1 MCIRIIGLI
10 ILKALFYTV
19 GSAEISLV
27 QCNALV
33 KTFQRALPS
42 VTRSCRESNCPWP
55 HVSGGNTCW
64 ITHQHSC
71 HAFQV
76 KKCTLNPFT
85 FWGTI
90 LCAFSGDHRNP
101 GLYQQ
106 LRVFLSKSFPLP
118 QWAGTNFIRAPYGL
132 RSPLWMVLSIPTE
145 RNSNILT
152 KLCMSKAATTH
163 NFGPSSY
170 LIFGVGT
177 NSNRK

>member
-1 MCIRIIGLI
+1 MDLVFVHQNYWTYHF
-10 ILKALFYTV
+10 KSTV
-19 GSAEISLV
+19 LHCGISSNSSCV
-27 QCNALV
+27 G

-42 VTRSCRESNCPWP
+42 ITRSCRESNCPWP

-64 ITHQHSC
+64 ITYQHRC

-76 KKCTLNPFT
+76 KEFTLNPFK

-145 RNSNILT
+145 RNSNILR
-152 KLCMSKAATTH
+152 KLCLKQLQRTIL
-163 NFGPSSY
+163 GQ
-170 LIFGVGT
+170 VGT
-177 NSNRK
+177 QFSESARTAIESK

>member
-1 MCIRIIGLI
+1 MILFTKILDKKICRIFRVMDLRV
-10 ILKALFYTV
+10 LKFV
-19 GSAEISLV
+19 F
-27 QCNALV
+27 CNMVLV

-42 VTRSCRESNCPWP
+42 VTRSKESNCRSP

-64 ITHQHSC
+64 ITYQHRC
-71 HAFQV
+71 YAFEV
-76 KKCTLNPFT
+76 KKCTLNPFK
-85 FWGTI
+85 FCGTI

-118 QWAGTNFIRAPYGL
+118 QWAGTNFIRAPYGF

-152 KLCMSKAATTH
+152 KLCLKQLQRTILGQVRT
-163 NFGPSSY
+163 
-170 LIFGVGT
+170 
-177 NSNRK
+177 